1 MIMFEAILKKLER
14 IEKLLLDLN
23 SKIENFLGF
32 EELSDDENK
41 EVREIEKE
49 IKEGKYK
56 TFNEIFSD

>member
-1 MIMFEAILKKLER
+1 MFEAILKKLER